1 MAPSIA
7 FQQQPEHLADT
18 LDKKLSLQ
26 KAGQRPGVITYSQ
39 EVLDRYEPEFD
50 PDIVYPPYE
59 VIPYT
64 DPGHKATGK
73 PIEGATYSKLTPKL
87 GTELSG
93 RQLSSFTDAEK
104 NELALLAAQRG
115 LVILKGQ
122 DWAGIGP
129 EKQLAFAKYF
139 GRPHI
144 HPVSSHIKGHPEFH
158 LVSRGFDK
166 PESED
171 DAVHAHSAHIQEEI
185 DLGDSVSSV
194 SWHSDVSYELQPPG
208 TTFLWNLLN
217 PESGGDTV
225 FNSQIEAYNRLSEGF
240 KKRLE
245 GLHVTHSAFE
255 QANQAE
261 ARGGVARR
269 RPIQSQ
275 HPLVRTHPV
284 TGQKALYVN
293 PQFSRRIVGYKREES
308 DAILN
313 FLYDHIA
320 KGHDFQARVKWT
332 DNATV
337 VIFDNRVVAHSA
349 LLDFSATDRRV
360 IARLAPQAEQP
371 FNADDEKK

>member
-7 FQQQPEHLADT
+7 FQQRPEQLIEPVQ
-18 LDKKLSLQ
+18 KLSLA

-50 PDIVYPPYE
+50 PEITYPPYE
-59 VIPYT
+59 LIDHI

-73 PIEGATYSKLTPKL
+73 AIEGATYTKLTPKL

-93 RQLSSFTDAEK
+93 RQISSFSNAEK
-104 NELALLAAQRG
+104 DELALLVAQRG
-115 LVILKGQ
+115 LVIVKGQ
-122 DWAGIGP
+122 DWAGIGTQQQI
-129 EKQLAFAKYF
+129 EFASYF
-139 GRPHI
+139 GRLHI
-144 HPVSSHIKGHPEFH
+144 HPTSSHIKGHPEFH

-166 PESED
+166 PESQD
-171 DAVHAHSAHIQEEI
+171 DAIHAASAHIQEEI

-217 PESGGDTV
+217 PEAGGDTV
-225 FNSQIEAYNRLSEGF
+225 FNSQVEAYNRLSEGF

-245 GLHVTHSAFE
+245 GLYVTHSAFE
-255 QANQAE
+255 QANQATQ
-261 ARGGVARR
+261 RGGVARR
-269 RPIQSQ
+269 KPIISQ

-284 TGQKALYVN
+284 TKQKALYVN
-293 PQFSRRIVGYKREES
+293 PQFSRHIVGYKKEES
-308 DAILN
+308 DALLN

-332 DNATV
+332 DNATL

-349 LLDFSATDRRV
+349 LLDFSATERRV

-371 FNADDEKK
+371 FNADEQK